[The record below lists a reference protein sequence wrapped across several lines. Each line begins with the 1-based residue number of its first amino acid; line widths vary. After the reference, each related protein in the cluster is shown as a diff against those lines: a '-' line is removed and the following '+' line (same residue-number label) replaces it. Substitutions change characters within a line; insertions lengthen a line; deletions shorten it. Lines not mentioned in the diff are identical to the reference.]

1 MNTDDYTLVRSISK
15 LVLKPQA
22 ELTFAHAIDHCRRFN
37 YVFRCQSDELVELN
51 MQTWIE
57 ELKEVNKNLQ
67 QEVVELKQKE
77 ADLEKS
83 VALLRSIQES
93 AANGM
98 IAVSLEGDIISFNQ
112 QFVDMWQ
119 LPNSLAI
126 SRKSFQ
132 CQVFFENQLKQPQLF
147 RDSMWEVK
155 CDLHSDRYDI
165 LELKDGRVFAQY
177 SRPQWLDEKIIG
189 RVWSIWDIS
198 ELSQAL
204 EQSKQL
210 SELRAQFVS
219 MLSHQLRTP
228 LNVISFSNS
237 VLKRHINSWTG
248 EKTRPLLERIQTAV
262 EQLSK
267 MLDDILFF
275 AKAEA
280 AKLHFEAKPLN
291 LVRFCHE
298 IVAQI
303 HTCSSQNRINFVSQD
318 SCVTAF
324 IDKKL
329 LEPILKNL
337 LDNAIKYSPS
347 DAVVDLKLSSEQET
361 VIFQVIDRGIG
372 IPIGDQQRLFEPFY
386 RGSNIAS
393 LPGTGLGLS
402 IVKTLVDLHG
412 GHIDMKS
419 EVGVGTTFTIMLP
432 SVK

>member
-1 MNTDDYTLVRSISK
+1 MHTL
-15 LVLKPQA
+15 
-22 ELTFAHAIDHCRRFN
+22 
-37 YVFRCQSDELVELN
+37 
-51 MQTWIE
+51 IE
-57 ELKEVNKNLQ
+57 ELTEVNKHLQ

-77 ADLEKS
+77 ARLEKS
-83 VALLRSIQES
+83 VSLLRSILAS
-93 AANGM
+93 TAYGI
-98 IAVSLEGDIISFNQ
+98 IAVSLEEDIVSCNQ
-112 QFVDMWQ
+112 QFVQMWQ
-119 LPNSLAI
+119 IPNSLTI
-126 SRKSFQ
+126 SRNSFQ
-132 CQVFFENQLKQPQLF
+132 CQAFFENQLKEPQLF
-147 RDSMWEVK
+147 RDSMWEMK
-155 CDLHSDRYDI
+155 CDCQSDRYDI
-165 LELKDGRVFAQY
+165 LELKDGRCFAQY
-177 SRPQWLDEKIIG
+177 SRPQRLDSKIIG

-210 SELRAQFVS
+210 GELRAQFLS

-237 VLKRHINSWTG
+237 LLKRHIKEWTE
-248 EKTRPLLERIQTAV
+248 EKTRPLLDRIQTSV
-262 EQLSK
+262 EQISK
-267 MLDDILFF
+267 MLDDILFL

-291 LVRFCHE
+291 LVRLCDE

-303 HTCSSQNRINFVSQD
+303 HTYSSQNRINFVSPA
-318 SCVTAF
+318 CCFTAF

-347 DAVVDLKLSSEQET
+347 GAEVDFQLSWEQET
-361 VIFQVIDRGIG
+361 VIFQVTDSGIG
-372 IPIGDQQRLFEPFY
+372 IPAADQQRLFEPFY
-386 RGSNIAS
+386 RGSNIAN

-419 EVGVGTTFTIMLP
+419 EVGVGTTVTIMLP
-432 SVK
+432 FVK